1 MHIVKRILRCFLLL
15 LLGICVAVLWLY
27 CHSFLPNEFMSRG
40 VLAATAERFA
50 GIATLLVL
58 SVLPALPINKLY
70 PRYATVAA
78 ASIGWVPL
86 ILSITLAYQ
95 VDLVIAKPFAISM
108 AAAEGVACW
117 VAVVLGAWTAG
128 RFFAIDT
135 QHLP

>member
-1 MHIVKRILRCFLLL
+1 
-15 LLGICVAVLWLY
+15 
-27 CHSFLPNEFMSRG
+27 MSRG